1 MSGTSSSPPHKYIMF
16 NKKSAFLKFI
26 LRTPPQQRKKSDTS
40 RALYSVYAVPPQ
52 IFSGNKRLNDGFA
65 RFYWAVRSLQFRL
78 FFRHEGGP
86 NN

>member
-1 MSGTSSSPPHKYIMF
+1 MSGTSSTQHKYIMF

-52 IFSGNKRLNDGFA
+52 IFPGNKRLNDGFA
-65 RFYWAVRSLQFRL
+65 RLYWAVRSLQFRL